1 MLAYEL
7 YEARIKPQHITSMLL
22 TIVTAQKKT
31 LTEFFA
37 PAMRTGDYKYFERGC
52 RALWK

>member
-7 YEARIKPQHITSMLL
+7 YEARIKPQHIPSMLL

-31 LTEFFA
+31 PTEFFA
-37 PAMRTGDYKYFERGC
+37 PGMRTRDYKYFGRSC